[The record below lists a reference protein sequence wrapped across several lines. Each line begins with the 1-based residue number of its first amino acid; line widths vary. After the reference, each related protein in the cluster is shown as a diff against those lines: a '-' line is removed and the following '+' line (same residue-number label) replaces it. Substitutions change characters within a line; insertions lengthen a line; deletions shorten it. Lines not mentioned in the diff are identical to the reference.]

1 MTDAGDADDGPRA
14 DYRLAARRTAC
25 ANRLFEVFF
34 DRLDAGEG
42 RTVDDYLIVRP
53 RQQHADGVAGICV
66 LPERDGRIGLM
77 RGYRH
82 QLDREVWQAPAGFAE
97 PRETAAET
105 ALRELRE
112 ETGLACPPERLVSL
126 GRFLPDA
133 GLIEAAVALFVARN
147 VAPLPGCGALTYEP
161 GVGRLVYFAPADLMA
176 LLRTTPDMGAS
187 TLVACFRY
195 LALRGEG

>member
-1 MTDAGDADDGPRA
+1 MTDFDDADSQRV
-14 DYRLAARRTAC
+14 DYRLAARRPAC

-34 DRLDAGEG
+34 DRLEAGQG
-42 RTVDDYLIVRP
+42 RTVEDYLIVRP
-53 RQQHADGVAGICV
+53 RQQNEDGVGGICV

-82 QLDREVWQAPAGFAE
+82 QLDRVVWQAPAGFVE
-97 PRETAAET
+97 PRETSAET

-112 ETGLACPPERLVSL
+112 ETGLTCAPDRLVSL
-126 GRFLPDA
+126 GGFLPDA
-133 GLIEAAVALFVARN
+133 GLIEATVALFVARDA
-147 VAPLPGCGALTYEP
+147 VPLSGNGVLTHEP
-161 GVGRLVYFAPADLMA
+161 GVGQLVYFAPDALMA

-195 LALRGEG
+195 LALAAEG

>member
-1 MTDAGDADDGPRA
+1 MTDFDDPDGQRV
-14 DYRLAARRTAC
+14 DYRLAMRKPAC

-34 DRLDAGEG
+34 DRLEAGPG
-42 RTVDDYLIVRP
+42 RTVEDYLIVRP
-53 RQQHADGVAGICV
+53 RQQHEDGVAGICV
-66 LPERDGRIGLM
+66 LPERDGQIGLM

-82 QLDREVWQAPAGFAE
+82 QLDRDIWQAPAGFVE

-112 ETGLACPPERLVSL
+112 ETGLTCGIDRLVSL
-126 GRFLPDA
+126 GQFLPDA
-133 GLIEAAVALFVARN
+133 GLIEATVALFVARG
-147 VAPLPGCGALTYEP
+147 VAPLSDSGSLTHEP
-161 GVGRLVYFAPADLMA
+161 GVGRIVYFAPAELMA

-195 LALRGEG
+195 LALIMEG